1 MDDVP
6 VDESIKAD
14 QAQIERSWIKAQARI
29 DEIAE
34 SGKQAIEGAVQEIFD
49 RPEMSHATSEQQVE
63 NC

>member
-14 QAQIERSWIKAQARI
+14 QAQIERSWIRAQARI

-34 SGKQAIEGAVQEIFD
+34 SGKQAIEGLVQEIID
-49 RPEMSHATSEQQVE
+49 RAERPCATS
-63 NC
+63 

>member
-49 RPEMSHATSEQQVE
+49 RTEMSRATSERQVE